1 MRPIWCAKNERPAKT
16 YPAIATLPFDSS
28 SPIPRSVIGWH
39 SVLAHCARIGKAL
52 EKPRPQIAVPGTIV
66 KATFLASRQTTS
78 RRGPVSPISRNS
90 TARIPSVADNLRRSG
105 RRTLDRDRRPRI
117 LDSRSVETKVAC
129 TRGFVAPHTPTVGA
143 DLCRWRRT
151 GSMGCVQSKA
161 TGRPRPP
168 SLCLHVYTASK
179 HL

>member
-1 MRPIWCAKNERPAKT
+1 MS
-16 YPAIATLPFDSS
+16 DQ
-28 SPIPRSVIGWH
+28 
-39 SVLAHCARIGKAL
+39 
-52 EKPRPQIAVPGTIV
+52 PRPTKRLQPFLSTPRVQSHAASLAGILFLLTALVSAKHSKSRALKIAVPGTIV

-90 TARIPSVADNLRRSG
+90 TARIPSVADNLWRSG